1 MTGTRMYGKDKK
13 GGYKVWDVTI
23 LDEGDHAIIKI
34 EHGKE
39 GGAMQEQVTTVD
51 KGKQGRGVYEQA
63 VSEAQ
68 GKIKKQY
75 DKGYRYNKED
85 LEELPLLA
93 MLASD
98 YRKVGHRIQYPC
110 FTSVKYD
117 GVRCV
122 AKCVQKLSGVDI
134 LLESRTGQ
142 QYDIPHIKEA
152 LRAVM
157 KPGEVLDGE
166 IYKHGYVLQDIVSA
180 VKRTDTQK
188 EVDKTKRAMDKLS
201 KDCPQE
207 EETAALAEY
216 DEALKIHALRPQ
228 LEFHV
233 FDMPSEDT
241 FAVRVRLLHEY
252 FARRVPFN
260 DPVLVVTW
268 YEIAHNEE
276 EMKAQHKDAVA
287 KGYEG
292 IMLRNYQGVYESG
305 KRSADLQ
312 KYKEFLDSEFEI
324 VGWTTDKEGLIVFQ
338 CQNDLNDKQF
348 SVIIGT
354 QEQKATWVSIADQ
367 FVGKQITVKYQS
379 RYKDT
384 LLPQFPTG
392 AAIRDY
398 E

>member
-1 MTGTRMYGKDKK
+1 MTDTRMYGKDKK
-13 GGYKVWDVTI
+13 GGYKIWDVTI
-23 LDEGDHAIIKI
+23 LDKGDHAIIKI

-39 GGAMQEQVTTVD
+39 GGAMQEQITTVT

-93 MLASD
+93 MLAAD
-98 YRKVGHRIQYPC
+98 YRKQGHRIQYPC

-122 AKCVQKLSGVDI
+122 AKCVQKLSGIDI

-142 QYDIPHIKEA
+142 QYDIPHVKEA

-166 IYKHGYVLQDIVSA
+166 IYKHGYALQDIVSA

-188 EVDKTKRAMDKLS
+188 EVDKTFKTYDKNPS
-201 KDCPQE
+201 ADNH
-207 EETAALAEY
+207 AEY
-216 DEALKIHALRPQ
+216 QEALKIDMLRPQ

-233 FDMPSEDT
+233 FDMPSEET
-241 FAVRVRLLHEY
+241 FDVRMNLMQY
-252 FARRVPFN
+252 YMASRVSFTHPFI
-260 DPVLVVTW
+260 VTTH
-268 YEIAHNEE
+268 YEIAHSEE

-292 IMLRNYQGVYESG
+292 IMLRNYSGVYESG

-367 FVGKQITVKYQS
+367 FIGKQITVKYQS

-384 LLPQFPTG
+384 LLPQFPVG
-392 AAIRDY
+392 VAIRDY
-398 E
+398 D